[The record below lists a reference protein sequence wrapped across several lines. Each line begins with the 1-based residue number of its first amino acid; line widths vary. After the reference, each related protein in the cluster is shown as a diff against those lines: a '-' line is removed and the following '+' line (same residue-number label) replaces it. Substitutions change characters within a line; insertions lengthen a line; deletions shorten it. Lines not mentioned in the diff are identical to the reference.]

1 MPNASAFTILVDEAD
16 SGRRLDLFVASRIAA
31 CSRAVAT
38 GLIRNGAIRVQGV
51 VKKPGYRVRP
61 GDAISGR
68 IPPPVPVELVPEPLD
83 INILFEDK
91 HLIVVNKPPDL
102 VVHPAP
108 GHATGTLVHG
118 LLYHCP
124 DLEGI
129 GGELRPGIVHR
140 LDKDTS
146 GVLVVAKNAVAH
158 QHLARQFKSRKIK
171 KDYLALVH
179 GEMQAESGTISL
191 PVGRHPTDRKRMST
205 ASRKSRGAETSWQVR
220 KRLWGATL
228 IDLTLKT
235 GRTHQIR
242 VHCAAIGHPIVGDTV
257 YGGRRTRRT
266 IAKGNGLS
274 DIFGA
279 VTRQMLHA
287 RGLEFVHPATETTV
301 TFEAPVPQ
309 DMQKLI
315 SALRLQKQSPPKPD
329 NS

>member
-1 MPNASAFTILVDEAD
+1 MPNASAFTILVDEAN

-68 IPPPVPVELVPEPLD
+68 IPPPVPVDLVPEPLD

-228 IDLTLKT
+228 IDLKLKT

-242 VHCAAIGHPIVGDTV
+242 VHCTAMGHPIVGDTV
-257 YGGRRTRRT
+257 YGGRRTRKT

-274 DIFGA
+274 DIFAA

-287 RGLEFVHPATETTV
+287 RRLEFVHPATETTV
-301 TFEAPVPQ
+301 TFEAPVPR
-309 DMQKLI
+309 DMQELI
-315 SALRLQKQSPPKPD
+315 RALRLQKQSPPNPD

>member
-16 SGRRLDLFVASRIAA
+16 SGRRLDLLVASRIAA

-158 QHLARQFKSRKIK
+158 QHLAKQFKSRKIK

-220 KRLWGATL
+220 KRLRGATL
-228 IDLTLKT
+228 IDLNLKT

-257 YGGRRTRRT
+257 YGGRRTRKT
-266 IAKGNGLS
+266 IAKGNDLS

-287 RGLEFVHPATETTV
+287 RRLEFVHPVTETTV

-315 SALRLQKQSPPKPD
+315 SALRLQKQSPPNPD

>member
-1 MPNASAFTILVDEAD
+1 MPNASAFTILVDEPD
-16 SGRRLDLFVASRIAA
+16 SGRRLDLFVVSRIAT
-31 CSRAVAT
+31 CSRAVAA
-38 GLIRNGAIRVQGV
+38 GLIRSGGIRVQGA

-61 GDAISGR
+61 GDEISGC
-68 IPPPVPVELVPEPLD
+68 IPPPRPVDLVPEPIKID
-83 INILFEDK
+83 ILYEDK
-91 HLIVVNKPPDL
+91 HLIVVNKQADL

-108 GHATGTLVHG
+108 GHLTGTLVHG
-118 LLYHCP
+118 LLYHCS

-146 GVLVVAKNAVAH
+146 GTLVVAKNAVAL
-158 QHLARQFKSRKIK
+158 QHLAGQFKSRKIK

-179 GEMQAESGTISL
+179 GEMQADSGTISL

-205 ASRKSRGAETSWQVR
+205 ASRKSRAAETAWQVR

-228 IDLTLKT
+228 IDLNLKT

-257 YGGRRTRRT
+257 YGGRRTRKT
-266 IAKGNGLS
+266 ITKGNGLS

-287 RGLEFVHPATETTV
+287 RRLEFVHPATETTV

-315 SALRLQKQSPPKPD
+315 SALRLQKQSPPNPD